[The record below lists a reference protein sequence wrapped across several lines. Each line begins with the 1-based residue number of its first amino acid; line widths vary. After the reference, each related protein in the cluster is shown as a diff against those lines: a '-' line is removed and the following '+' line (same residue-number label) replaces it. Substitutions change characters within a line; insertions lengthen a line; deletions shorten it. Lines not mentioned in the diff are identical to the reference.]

1 MKKKEKLTIPKIA
14 VCLCAPL
21 LITACGLKKASNST
35 TATTSSVVSSA
46 PADSVVKPASDGEM
60 DLNSIYSWSD
70 VEAKFEKAK
79 EEAGDVYYKVL
90 EYSDEQKNELVG
102 EMKDLLIEFQ
112 EGGTIYQIKDACTLY
127 KDAIILANS
136 SASDASNVYYQIGK
150 FTQASIL
157 TIYGGYGE
165 EFDATTAIQDTL
177 SLIDSLGI

>member
-1 MKKKEKLTIPKIA
+1 MKKKEKLKISKIA
-14 VCLCAPL
+14 VCVCAPL
-21 LITACGLKKASNST
+21 LISACSLKKASSA
-35 TATTSSVVSSA
+35 TAPTSSAVSTA
-46 PADSVVKPASDGEM
+46 PADSVIKPATEGET

-70 VEAKFEKAK
+70 VQAKFEKAK
-79 EEAGDVYYKVL
+79 DEAGDMYYEAL

-102 EMKDLLIEFQ
+102 EIKDLLIEFQ

-136 SASDASNVYYQIGK
+136 SASDASSAYYQIGE
-150 FTQASIL
+150 FAQASIL

-177 SLIDSLGI
+177 NLINNLGI